1 MLKDAALACVAEEV
15 HDIGFDLRKIRQ
27 QFLLP

>member
-27 QFLLP
+27 